1 MTVPTL
7 PDEATGPCARRT
19 RLPAGLDVQDLD
31 HDAEL
36 AAVVRIAAAVTGMPF
51 ATVNVLDDCSQHQIA
66 PHGFPGA
73 TTAREESLCSVVNA
87 DAPAVRAH
95 DDLSTDPVHAASPW
109 VDGRYA
115 RVRAYASAPLVVDGA
130 LVGTLCVFDTA
141 PHALA
146 PATGERLADLAAV
159 VVALLQRRRQAA
171 QLADL
176 AVASSAAREQAE
188 AAAADRARSE
198 AFTRALLEA
207 LPVGVVA
214 ADAEGR
220 ITLCNRVGRRWH
232 GLADGD
238 VPGPA
243 GAADPYGD
251 VATAFDLCTPD
262 GRPLEPHEVPLARV
276 FTEGRVHDAEIAIA
290 RPGERLRVL
299 RSSGALVVDGQGRP
313 AGAVLASMDV
323 TDQRELEA
331 RLREAALH
339 DALTGLPNRAL
350 LLDRVELALR
360 AQERDGLAA
369 VLLYCDLDGFKGIND
384 TLGHAAGDAALLRMA
399 TVLRG
404 TVRPGDTVARIG
416 GDEFVVLCPGAGTEL
431 VARALVA
438 RIERTLAAPAD
449 GGPALR
455 SSTGV
460 ALSRRGDTPD
470 SLLRRGD
477 AAMYEVKR
485 SRR

>member
-1 MTVPTL
+1 MTVSTP
-7 PDEATGPCARRT
+7 PDEATGPCPRRAQ
-19 RLPAGLDVQDLD
+19 LPAGLDVEDLD

-51 ATVNVLDDCSQHQIA
+51 ATVTVLDDRSQHQVA

-73 TTAREESLCSVVNA
+73 TTAREESLCSVMNA

-95 DDLSTDPVHAASPW
+95 DDLSADPVHAANPW

-115 RVRAYASAPLVVDGA
+115 RVRAYASAPWSS
-130 LVGTLCVFDTA
+130 TA
-141 PHALA
+141 RWSA
-146 PATGERLADLAAV
+146 PCACSTAHRTPSP
-159 VVALLQRRRQAA
+159 RRR
-171 QLADL
+171 
-176 AVASSAAREQAE
+176 V
-188 AAAADRARSE
+188 
-198 AFTRALLEA
+198 
-207 LPVGVVA
+207 
-214 ADAEGR
+214 
-220 ITLCNRVGRRWH
+220 
-232 GLADGD
+232 
-238 VPGPA
+238 
-243 GAADPYGD
+243 
-251 VATAFDLCTPD
+251 
-262 GRPLEPHEVPLARV
+262 
-276 FTEGRVHDAEIAIA
+276 
-290 RPGERLRVL
+290 
-299 RSSGALVVDGQGRP
+299 
-313 AGAVLASMDV
+313 
-323 TDQRELEA
+323 RELEA

-350 LLDRVELALR
+350 LLDRIELALR

-369 VLLYCDLDGFKGIND
+369 ALLYCDLDGFKGIND

-438 RIERTLAAPAD
+438 RIERTLATPAD

-460 ALSRRGDTPD
+460 ALSCRGDTAD